1 MEITKVQIWQD
12 GYKVNDQFFIPIDE
26 SNLDYQDVKAYID
39 NGGVVDPEF
48 TDAELLQKAKDS
60 KITQLKINRDEDN
73 KRPLVS
79 QQALEIIDNGDGT
92 FTTSANLKYF
102 SFSVEKTGLSVTEPS
117 NIINTALRGNVVR
130 YSCAIIEGATQRK
143 GYIEIDSSV
152 AANIETHLAIRAQE
166 NIAFANRQE
175 KVINACTTIEE
186 VEAVD
191 ISIT

>member
-48 TDAELLQKAKDS
+48 TDEELLQRAKDS

-79 QQALEIIDNGDGT
+79 QQALEVIDNGDGT

-102 SFSVEKTGLSVTEPS
+102 SFPVEQTGVSVTEPS
-117 NIINTALRGNVVR
+117 NIINTALRGNVIR
-130 YSCAIIEGATQRK
+130 YSCAIIEGENLRK
-143 GYIEIDSSV
+143 GYVEIDSNV
-152 AANIETHLAIRAQE
+152 AIAIEAHLAIRAQN
-166 NIAFANRQE
+166 NISFSNQKE
-175 KVINACTTIEE
+175 DEINDCATIAE

-191 ISIT
+191 ISIN